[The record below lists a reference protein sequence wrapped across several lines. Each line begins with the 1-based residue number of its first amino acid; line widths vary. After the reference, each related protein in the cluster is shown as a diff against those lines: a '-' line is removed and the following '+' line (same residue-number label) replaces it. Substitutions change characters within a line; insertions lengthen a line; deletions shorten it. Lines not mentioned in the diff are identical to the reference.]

1 MKTPV
6 LFLLIAL
13 IVFPAFSQTIPS
25 KEIQIKTALMAAPE
39 DKREGAMV
47 YGYNEKG
54 EFIVLRKGTN
64 ELVCLTDD
72 PNSPGFNASCYH
84 IGLEPFMERGRQ
96 LKKEGKGFQEIFD
109 IREEEV
115 KSGKLKMPKDGATLF
130 VLSADAE
137 NYNLQTGEVK
147 DSYLRYVVYI
157 PWATEASTGLPLK
170 PSGPAMPWIMDPG
183 THRAHIMINP
193 PRD

>member
-6 LFLLIAL
+6 LFLLLSI
-13 IVFPAFSQTIPS
+13 ISFPAFSQTIPS
-25 KEIQIKTALMAAPE
+25 KEIQIKTALLAAPE

-47 YGYNEKG
+47 YGYNDKG

-64 ELVCLTDD
+64 ELICLADD
-72 PNSPGFNASCYH
+72 PKSPGFNASCYH

-96 LKKEGKGFQEIFD
+96 LKKEGKGFQDIFD

-115 KSGKLKMPKDGATLF
+115 KNGKLKMPKDGATLF

-183 THRAHIMINP
+183 
-193 PRD
+193 